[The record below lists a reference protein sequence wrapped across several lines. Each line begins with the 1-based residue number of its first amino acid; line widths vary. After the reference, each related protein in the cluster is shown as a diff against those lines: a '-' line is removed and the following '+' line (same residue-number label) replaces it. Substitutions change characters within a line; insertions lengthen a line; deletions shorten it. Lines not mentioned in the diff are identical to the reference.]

1 MKTIHSLL
9 KSLVLFWA
17 ISLLAGWQAPAVA
30 EEPSQNSG
38 KAVAEQSATV
48 NINSA
53 SAEEIASGLVG
64 IGLVKAQAI
73 VAWREANGSFTS
85 KEQLLEIKGIGEATL
100 EKNIQRIGL

>member
-9 KSLVLFWA
+9 KSFVLLWALLLVA
-17 ISLLAGWQAPAVA
+17 AWQVPAMA
-30 EEPSQNSG
+30 EDPSQPVA
-38 KAVAEQSATV
+38 KAAAEQSTTV

-53 SAEEIASGLVG
+53 SAEEIVSGLVG

-85 KEQLLEIKGIGEATL
+85 KEQLLEVKGIGEATL
-100 EKNIQRIGL
+100 AKNIQRIGL